1 MRTPTATALLLG
13 AAAAAPSASSS
24 SSSSTSSS
32 SNPLPVRISIRSAL
46 NSRLSNVHISTDAA
60 PDAGAAAVSF
70 TYGACDAATPGGAH
84 HTVGR
89 VAAPRSADRLVWV
102 VPEGA
107 GSGGCVSAWAD
118 NDDDGGGGGGV
129 LVGRSAPLAFDHANM
144 AKLRRRGAASAES
157 DGRQRRRRQQQLD
170 PIAMTKENGIEAQ
183 GPWFDGVAF
192 LAGRNVSAVDAAAAK
207 GRRIAVVG
215 AGMSG
220 LMTHLVLSQAGF
232 RNLSVVEASARL
244 GGRVRTAYLS
254 GGPWDYSYQ
263 EMGPMRFPSEFTYE
277 NKTHNISDHQLVF
290 QLAAELNR
298 LNEGRPGNLSVD
310 FIPWIQSNDNGLVYM
325 NGFKLPSGLPPTV
338 AQIRENSTL
347 GAAPVQYDAET
358 AAAATALATGSKP
371 SIEFLLEVAK
381 NTFRAHKH
389 WIESG
394 PSGLPGDQWSQFAY
408 IKHYLNA
415 SLNTTDVL
423 SSSFDSF
430 WSNIYHTVYFGASSW
445 KTIDGGLNRLPLAFH
460 PHVDGDL
467 TLGRKIERVQY
478 SATGGQAGRG
488 EVTLQWRADGGAD
501 GAWDS
506 EAFDYA
512 VVAVPF
518 SVVKGWRLPPLGVTI
533 SNAIGKVPQ
542 AASCKV
548 ALEYRSRF
556 WERLERPIRGGCS
569 TSSDIPGIGSV
580 CYPSYNIGG
589 SGPASTLASY
599 NTGSASDYFASM
611 PEEEHV
617 RLVREAMV
625 DIHGDVA
632 RDEYTGRYNRKC
644 WKLDPLQV
652 GAFASPTVGQ
662 MELYLPEYFKM
673 HSNMAFIGEHTSYTH
688 AWIASALE
696 SGIRGAV
703 QIMLELG
710 LVDEAKAAVDKW
722 MARWMDV

>member
-1 MRTPTATALLLG
+1 MRTAAATALLLG
-13 AAAAAPSASSS
+13 AAAAAPPSSS
-24 SSSSTSSS
+24 S
-32 SNPLPVRISIRSAL
+32 PLPVRISIRSAL
-46 NSRLSNVHISTDAA
+46 NSRLANVHIETDASGL
-60 PDAGAAAVSF
+60 DAGAGVSF
-70 TYGACDAATPGGAH
+70 TYGACDAATPAGAH
-84 HTVGR
+84 HAVGH
-89 VAAPRSADRLVWV
+89 VAAPHSADRLVWV
-102 VPEGA
+102 VPEGV
-107 GSGGCVSAWAD
+107 GSGGCVSAWV
-118 NDDDGGGGGGV
+118 DGPPPSSGGRSL
-129 LVGRSAPLAFDHANM
+129 LVGRSAALAFDHANM
-144 AKLRRRGAASAES
+144 AKLRRRGGAGETS
-157 DGRQRRRRQQQLD
+157 RLRRRRRQLD
-170 PIAMTKENGIEAQ
+170 PIAMTKENGFEAQ

-220 LMTHLVLSQAGF
+220 LMAHLVLSQAGF
-232 RNLSVVEASARL
+232 RNLSVVEASGRL

-290 QLAAELNR
+290 QLAAELNG
-298 LNEGRPGNLSVD
+298 LNAGRPGNLSVD
-310 FIPWIQSNDNGLVYM
+310 FIPWIQSSDNGLVYR

-338 AQIRENSTL
+338 AQIRDNSTL
-347 GAAPVQYDAET
+347 GAAPVRYDAET
-358 AAAATALATGSKP
+358 AAAAAALTAGSTP
-371 SIEFLLEVAK
+371 SPEFLLEVAK

-408 IKHYLNA
+408 IKHYLKA
-415 SLNTTDVL
+415 SLNSTDVL
-423 SSSFDSF
+423 SGGFDTF

-478 SATGGQAGRG
+478 SAAGGQSGRG
-488 EVTLQWRADGGAD
+488 EVTLQWRAEGGAD
-501 GAWDS
+501 DTWES
-506 EAFDYA
+506 EAYDYA

-533 SNAIGKVPQ
+533 SNAINKVPQ

-556 WERLERPIRGGCS
+556 WERFDRPIRGGCS
-569 TSSDIPGIGSV
+569 TSSDIPGIGSI
-580 CYPSYNIGG
+580 CYPSYNMGG
-589 SGPASTLASY
+589 SGPASILASY
-599 NTGSASDYFASM
+599 NSGSTSDYFASM

-632 RDEYTGRYNRKC
+632 RDEYTGKYNRKC

-662 MELYLPEYFKM
+662 MELYLPEYFKV
-673 HSNMAFIGEHTSYTH
+673 HNNMAFIGEHTSYTH